1 MFRRLSSLYH
11 RLRGAESV
19 QPAPPDD
26 LPDWDL
32 CLGDSRMDPRLKLML
47 IDFIGRSEATIT
59 SAYWSILCRKN
70 VVQLLHMGYENFKQT
85 VALNYFTWVVGKED
99 PQAVFLTT
107 NLPGHF
113 VADARRRAQNLPS
126 HEFMTREQSTFF
138 DTMTYLLWEFTR
150 GTVGGE
156 MLQELEEPAAGNPPA
171 IELHGRKISQDL
183 ANSVLEYHSILR
195 GLPDTGHIGTIT
207 EIGGGYGRTAY
218 VFLRKMPWVRYIMAD
233 IPPALYIAERYLT
246 GEFPDRKVFRYRPFN
261 DFADVQEEFRAADL
275 VFLMP
280 DQLQLLPDNS
290 TGEDRPSTRRR
301 YAGWR

>member
-1 MFRRLSSLYH
+1 
-11 RLRGAESV
+11 
-19 QPAPPDD
+19 
-26 LPDWDL
+26 
-32 CLGDSRMDPRLKLML
+32 
-47 IDFIGRSEATIT
+47 
-59 SAYWSILCRKN
+59 
-70 VVQLLHMGYENFKQT
+70 
-85 VALNYFTWVVGKED
+85 
-99 PQAVFLTT
+99 
-107 NLPGHF
+107 
-113 VADARRRAQNLPS
+113 
-126 HEFMTREQSTFF
+126 
-138 DTMTYLLWEFTR
+138 
-150 GTVGGE
+150 

-290 TGEDRPSTRRR
+290 TDLFLAIDCLHEMRPEQIMSYYALIDRLSAYMYQKCWKRTTIPYDNITLTQDDYPFPRNWRNLFVRDCLVQSTYFETLFEMGRNHT
-301 YAGWR
+301 ALPITEQEE